1 MNLATVL
8 ILEAVAFWP
17 VWIWWA
23 NRMAGEA
30 EAAWGLAALITAAWF
45 AWRKTLAARP
55 PQNWLP
61 CVAAAM
67 VSAYGISFWVA
78 TPIFR
83 AAIATATIGTTL
95 VCWRRV
101 RCAAGVI
108 GLCVIALPVSA
119 SLQFV
124 AGFPMRLAAS
134 AIGSGVLAASGA
146 VVAAEGTGLRWNGG
160 LAEVDA
166 ACSGIRM
173 LWAGL
178 YLGLTAACVYD
189 VSTRRTFGIM
199 CAAVAAVVL
208 GNALRTAGLF
218 YLEGGLLP
226 VPDAVRPLMHAGAGL
241 AVFSVIGTATVS
253 CARW

>member
-1 MNLATVL
+1 MSLATVL
-8 ILEAVAFWP
+8 ALEAIAFWP

-23 NRMAGEA
+23 NRVAGEA
-30 EAAWGLAALITAAWF
+30 EAAWGLAALVTAAWF
-45 AWRKTLAARP
+45 AWRNPAADRP
-55 PQNWLP
+55 EHRSLP
-61 CVAAAM
+61 LAAAM
-67 VSAYGISFWVA
+67 VAAYGISVWVA

-95 VCWRRV
+95 VCWRGV

-134 AIGSGVLAASGA
+134 AIGSWALAASGA
-146 VVAAEGTGLRWNGG
+146 AVTTEGTGLRWNGG

-178 YLGLTAACVYD
+178 YLGLTAACAYGA
-189 VSTRRTFGIM
+189 STRRTLATM
-199 CAAVAAVVL
+199 SAAVAAVIV

-226 VPDAVRPLMHAGAGL
+226 VPEATRSLVHAGAGL
-241 AVFSVIGTATVS
+241 AVFAVIGAATVL